1 MHSLVKTKIPLN
13 ESEIIAVT
21 NSGELWCKKN
31 KIFYLAL
38 VVMCFSMCYTT
49 GTSYAADITLSS
61 DSITYAGKIAVKIN
75 LTPCLN
81 GKEYCGPL
89 FVMVHD
95 LSTTPST
102 RVLITNTTLPGQI
115 EFEINKV
122 AVDAGSSEAGNELA
136 AYRSSSIYIHVTNGK
151 GTVSGG
157 VAVVFDAGQRDTALN
172 VQVNLVETTCPATDE
187 APLVQV
193 PDLNGVT
200 GTDAEAIDYEYSWL
214 KAGEVHSIAGLT
226 VQWKTVASGS
236 DRTVLYHQS
245 YDRTYTYNIYA
256 TPPTLIGDTGWV
268 SCGKLPTRSIIGDY
282 AQATG
287 DNQYDVRVYVKYA
300 CEEWVFGPDIG
311 NPYIMEYYYFMYPLT
326 FNDVDLGSSFSC
338 ATCDTNHPI
347 YAGTWNRG
355 TSSNP
360 FTIGFTTDIADNT
373 QWKVDSVSFEFSLL
387 YKTVSFGA
395 GIALYRAAGETGGAP
410 PTLSVNVNTGD
421 TLYYWHDGD
430 DTTQY
435 KAHFSRS

>member
-1 MHSLVKTKIPLN
+1 MMQ
-13 ESEIIAVT
+13 
-21 NSGELWCKKN
+21 KN
-31 KIFYLAL
+31 KTFCLAL

-49 GTSYAADITLSS
+49 GMSYAADVTRSN
-61 DSITYAGKIAVKIN
+61 DGVTYDGKIAIKVN
-75 LTPCLN
+75 LTPLLDD
-81 GKEYCGPL
+81 KECCEPF

-115 EFEINKV
+115 EFMINKV
-122 AVDAGSSEAGNELA
+122 VVDAGSGAGDDLIA
-136 AYRSSSIYIHVTNGK
+136 CRTSSIYIHVTDGK

-157 VAVVFDAGQRDTALN
+157 VAVLFDASQEDVALN
-172 VQVNLVETTCPATDE
+172 VRVDLVEAASPTIDE
-187 APLVQV
+187 ASLAQAPEL
-193 PDLNGVT
+193 DGVT

-214 KAGEVHSIAGLT
+214 KAGEVHSITGLT
-226 VQWKTVASGS
+226 VQWTTVASGS

-245 YDRTYTYNIYA
+245 YDRTYTYNTYTI
-256 TPPTLIGDTGWV
+256 PPTLVGDTGWV
-268 SCGKLPTRSIIGDY
+268 SCGKLPTRSVIGDY

-311 NPYIMEYYYFMYPLT
+311 NPYTMEFYYFMYPLT
-326 FNDVDLGSSFSC
+326 FNDVDLDSSFSC
-338 ATCDTNHPI
+338 ATCDTNHPV

-360 FTIGFTTDIADNT
+360 FTIGFTTDTADNT
-373 QWKVDSVSFEFSLL
+373 QWKVDSVSFEFSLM
-387 YKTVSFGA
+387 YKTVSFSST
-395 GIALYRAAGETGGAP
+395 INLYRAAGETGGAP

-421 TLYYWHDGD
+421 TLYYWYDGD
-430 DTTQY
+430 DTTKY